1 MSLNDEFEFPDE
13 IEEKKAAGGE
23 VSTNESDDFEIEIVD
38 DTPAQDRGR
47 KPLER
52 EVADPSEDEIES
64 YSEGVKKRIKELTH
78 ARHDERR
85 AKEAILRE
93 KEELERVTQ
102 QLIDDNKRLKQT
114 VHSGTEQYMSQAKT
128 LAETELEAAKRKYK
142 EAHESFDADAM
153 VEAQAAMMAA
163 QMKMVEANKFRQT
176 PLQEREVEVQT
187 THREPQR
194 VQPDEKTLRWQAK
207 NQWFG
212 APGYEEVTSYAL
224 GLHQKLVNTGVSPT
238 SEAYFEQIDARMKSK
253 FPEILGADEDKPRTG
268 DVSKKPAT
276 VVAGATRS
284 TGAKKIQLTSTQ
296 VALAKKFGLT
306 PQQYAAELA
315 KMEKS
320 NG

>member
-13 IEEKKAAGGE
+13 IEEKKAAAGGE
-23 VSTNESDDFEIEIVD
+23 IKSTESDDFEIEIVD
-38 DTPAQDRGR
+38 DTPPQDRGR

-64 YSEGVKKRIKELTH
+64 YSDGVKKRIKELTH

-85 AKEAILRE
+85 AKEAVLRE

-102 QLIDDNKRLKQT
+102 
-114 VHSGTEQYMSQAKT
+114 QYMSQAKT
-128 LAETELEAAKRKYK
+128 LAETELESAKRKYK
-142 EAHESFDADAM
+142 EAHEAFDADAM

-163 QMKMVEANKFRQT
+163 QMKMADANKFRPT
-176 PLQEREVEVQT
+176 PLQEREDEVQT
-187 THREPQR
+187 AYREPQR

-212 APGYEEVTSYAL
+212 ANGFEEVTSYAL
-224 GLHQKLVNTGVSPT
+224 GLHQKLVNSGITPA

-253 FPEILGADEDKPRTG
+253 FPEILGADEDKPRTS

-284 TGAKKIQLTSTQ
+284 TGAKKIQLTQTQ